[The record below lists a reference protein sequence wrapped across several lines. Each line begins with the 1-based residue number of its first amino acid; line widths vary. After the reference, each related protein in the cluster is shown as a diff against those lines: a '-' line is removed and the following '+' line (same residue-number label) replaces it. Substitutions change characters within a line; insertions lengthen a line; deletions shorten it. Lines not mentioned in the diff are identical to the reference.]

1 MSACVATTFL
11 GTLQFNRAT
20 ISSRQHLVEAVST
33 FLPMVTWFD
42 STFSSRL
49 NLRPKT
55 WALANC
61 SLPLSFSPSDLGRD
75 PEERMRFISWTSSST
90 LSGVLEIKHK
100 ESPDC
105 FRSSWTPNTLQ
116 IESKGRSLWVDTFH
130 PKGIFFALG
139 FPRWMGFPNC
149 CAAKGY
155 DSNTFCTSWHSG
167 TAACHAMCN
176 ESYLSLF
183 AVGALWWH

>member
-49 NLRPKT
+49 NFRPKT

-116 IESKGRSLWVDTFH
+116 IESKGRSLWVDAFH
-130 PKGIFFALG
+130 PSRENTELAQNSTCLDSLALERHRKSSKYADHIRLRRTRLHVWL
-139 FPRWMGFPNC
+139 FETK
-149 CAAKGY
+149 AHQT
-155 DSNTFCTSWHSG
+155 DS
-167 TAACHAMCN
+167 
-176 ESYLSLF
+176 
-183 AVGALWWH
+183 